1 MYCICCKKNNVT
13 PNPPP
18 VSSKIGT
25 EDSPPQHE
33 EDILWKNSK
42 RPDGSF
48 VNVNNE
54 MIDNG
59 IIHIIDAGYGSTHDG
74 DQFVIA
80 ICDDCIKLN
89 LEDATLLY
97 WGNYMGYG
105 NMIVDEV
112 EKIGY
117 EIFNKRAKT
126 STWRRIKVAFPAL
139 LRARAAR

>member
-1 MYCICCKKNNVT
+1 MYCICCKKNNVI
-13 PNPPP
+13 PNTPP

-112 EKIGY
+112 EKSKQKY
-117 EIFNKRAKT
+117 
-126 STWRRIKVAFPAL
+126 RRRKNL
-139 LRARAAR
+139 DSLT